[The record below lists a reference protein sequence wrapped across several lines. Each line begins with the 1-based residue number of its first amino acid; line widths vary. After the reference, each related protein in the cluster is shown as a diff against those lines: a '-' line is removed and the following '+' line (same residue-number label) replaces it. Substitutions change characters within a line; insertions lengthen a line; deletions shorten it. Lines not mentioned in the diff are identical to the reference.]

1 MARKFLWIAAAG
13 LAGSIAAASIAVAQP
28 ANRPV
33 RYGLNGPDLDGCT
46 PYSQITGLDRRGDN
60 FVSVRAAPTVRAR
73 ELDRLGPGRRVWICE
88 EVSGWT
94 GIVYGP
100 RGSTRCGVESPL
112 PRVRPYRGPC
122 RSGWISS
129 RYITPIAG

>member
-1 MARKFLWIAAAG
+1 MRSMGIALAAAIG
-13 LAGSIAAASIAVAQP
+13 LLATATATSAQG
-28 ANRPV
+28 NRPV
-33 RYGLNGPDLDGCT
+33 RMGLDGADFDACT

-60 FVSVRAAPTVRAR
+60 FVSVRAGPGARAR
-73 ELDRLGPGRRVWICE
+73 ELDRLGPGRLVWSCE
-88 EVSGWT
+88 TVGGWT

-100 RGSTRCGVESPL
+100 RRSLGCGVERTV
-112 PRVRPYRGPC
+112 PRARPYRGPC